1 MRTRTMLPLAFG
13 VILGACT
20 PPVEPSHDG
29 TLSVS
34 TVTVGDDPER
44 ESFQLTIDGVN
55 SVTLRPTD
63 TTQVIIPAGPH
74 ALGLLGVARQ
84 CSVDP
89 APPLDVNVVPQA
101 TTPVAFRL
109 NCPAVGARVTLA

>member
-1 MRTRTMLPLAFG
+1 MLRTGADAPGNLSVVNREVADANSFDAPAGLG
-13 VILGACT
+13 VIVGACT

-44 ESFQLTIDGVN
+44 EGFQLTIDGVN
-55 SVTLRPTD
+55 SVSLRPTD

-74 ALGLLGVARQ
+74 ALGRLGVA
-84 CSVDP
+84 DN
-89 APPLDVNVVPQA
+89 APSIPHRRW
-101 TTPVAFRL
+101 T
-109 NCPAVGARVTLA
+109 